1 MGDLFDSLFNK
12 NTNELFE
19 KAKFITTE
27 YDSYFKPNSHIWASR
42 LKNQKNDLEE
52 CDGLPV
58 FIKDFDVEEDAV
70 ATLYFTALGCADVYI
85 NGKRIGN
92 DEFKPGWT
100 NYNERALYCTYDV
113 SENVSKGKN
122 RILAVVSPGWCYGR
136 ISGGIYGTGTPAFAA
151 VLTNG
156 AKMLVTDK
164 TWLAKVCGRIR
175 TADIWDG
182 EFCDGNEPTYAEMS
196 MPAFSTEGF
205 IKAETVPY
213 KGKIT
218 PYVGTPVRV
227 REGLTR
233 AAQYINITD
242 GIVYNGTNYGEAH
255 VCNAGA
261 TLPLTLKQGQTA
273 VVDFGQEIVGW
284 VKLTVKGEKDTVVRM
299 RYAEFLND
307 SGSRKRGNDGPMGS
321 VYTVNYRSALAKA
334 YYRLNGDGTEIYR
347 PKFSFF
353 GFRFVEI
360 TAENDVELL
369 GIDGE
374 VVGNDNRETGYIETS
389 NPLVNRLIS
398 NIIWGQRGN
407 YLSVPTDCPQR
418 DERLGWTGD
427 AQAFSTTAAYN
438 ADVYPFF
445 LKWMQDM
452 RDSQTKNGGYCD
464 VNPAVGYCKGD
475 NAAAWGD
482 AGVIIPYNMYKMFGD
497 TTILEEHFD
506 SMDKYIN
513 GVIKQNGYSGPN
525 PRYGDWL
532 AYDLC
537 KNDMI
542 SSAYLVHDIDLMIE
556 MSAALGKT
564 EKVEEYKKHR
574 EKAKSYFDKHYMK
587 NGMPKGG
594 TQTDKVLVLAF
605 DLTDGACSR
614 EIAKQLEQ
622 QIAENGN
629 RLSTGFVGTCAL
641 CPTLSKYGLD
651 KTAYNLLLQRNEP
664 SWLYSVD
671 QGATTVWERWNS
683 YTKEKGFGNV
693 GMNSF
698 NHYAYGA
705 IGEWMYGFMAGIQ
718 PGEPGFRKI
727 VLTPRF
733 DLRTPEELPEG
744 QQNITSVS
752 ARYNSA
758 SGLIKSEWNTVN
770 GVKYYCSVPV
780 EATLYLP
787 AEFET
792 VSIDGAVKNAAD
804 CPVEGGK
811 IVFTLS
817 AGEHEVTLN

>member
-1 MGDLFDSLFNK
+1 MSDFLNDLFNK
-12 NTNELFE
+12 NTSGIFE

-27 YDSYFKPNSHIWASR
+27 YDPYFKPDSSVWSGPRH
-42 LKNQKNDLEE
+42 QKNDLEE

-58 FIKDFDVEEDAV
+58 FIKDFDVDETAV

-92 DEFKPGWT
+92 EEFKPGWT
-100 NYNERALYCTYDV
+100 NYSKRALYCTYDV
-113 SENVSKGKN
+113 TENIIKGKN

-136 ISGGIYGTGTPAFAA
+136 ISGGQYGNGTPAFAA

-164 TWLAKVCGRIR
+164 TWLARVCGRIR

-182 EFCDGNEPTYAEMS
+182 EFCDGNLPDYTEMS
-196 MPAFSTEGF
+196 MPSFSAEGF
-205 IKAETVPY
+205 EKADTVSY
-213 KGKIT
+213 KGVIS

-227 REGLTR
+227 RDALTLNP
-233 AAQYINITD
+233 QYINILD
-242 GIVYNGTNYGEAH
+242 GVVYNGTDYGAAH
-255 VCNAGA
+255 ICTENAQI
-261 TLPLTLKQGQTA
+261 PLTLKRGQTA
-273 VVDFGQEIVGW
+273 VIDFGQEIVGR
-284 VKLTVKGEKDTVVRM
+284 VKITVRGEKDNVVRM
-299 RYAEFLND
+299 RYAEFIND
-307 SGSRKRGNDGPMGS
+307 SGSKARGNDGPMGS

-334 YYRLNGDGTEIYR
+334 YYRLHGGGTEVYH
-347 PKFSFF
+347 PTFAFF

-360 TAENDVELL
+360 NAEGDIELL
-369 GIDGE
+369 GVEGE
-374 VVGNDNRETGYIETS
+374 VIGNDNRETGHIETS
-389 NPLVNRLIS
+389 NPLVNKLFS
-398 NIIWGQRGN
+398 NILWGQRGN

-427 AQAFSTTAAYN
+427 AQAFSATAAYN
-438 ADVYPFF
+438 ADVYTFF
-445 LKWMQDM
+445 LKWMQDL

-464 VNPAVGYCKGD
+464 VNPVVAYCTGD
-475 NAAAWGD
+475 SAAAWGD

-497 TTILEEHFD
+497 KQILEEHYD
-506 SMDKYIN
+506 SMDEYIN
-513 GVIKQNGYSGPN
+513 GIIKHNGYSGPH
-525 PRYGDWL
+525 PRFGDWL
-532 AYDLC
+532 AYDMC

-556 MSAALGKT
+556 MSDALGKD
-564 EKVEEYKKHR
+564 EKVEEYRKHR
-574 EKAKSYFDKHYMK
+574 DKAKKYFDKHYMK
-587 NGMPKGG
+587 NGMPLGT

-614 EIAKQLEQ
+614 EIASQLEA
-622 QIAENGN
+622 QIAQNGN

-683 YTKEKGFGNV
+683 YTKEKGFGDV

-705 IGEWMYGFMAGIQ
+705 VGEWMYGYMAGIQ
-718 PGEPGFRKI
+718 PGEPGFKKI

-733 DLRTPEELPEG
+733 DLRTPEELPDG
-744 QQNITSVS
+744 QQNITYVS
-752 ARYNSA
+752 ASYNSA
-758 SGLIKSEWNTVN
+758 AGLIKSEWNTVN
-770 GVKYYCSVPV
+770 GVKYFCSVPV
-780 EATLYLP
+780 EAKLYLP

-792 VSIDGAVKNAAD
+792 VTVDGSSRNASE
-804 CPVEGGK
+804 CQTEGGK
-811 IVFTLS
+811 IVFELG
-817 AGEHEVTLN
+817 AGEHTVTLE